1 MFAYLRLKALPLTVP
16 CLLLCACGDKGPPAG
31 GVPPAMPVSAATV
44 IQKEIK
50 EWDEFTGKLEAV
62 ERVAI
67 RPRVSGSMDK
77 VYFKEGKEVTQ
88 GELLFQIDPRPFEA
102 ELQRAQADAARAQA
116 QLELAKSQLVRSEEL
131 VKSGFIS
138 QQGLDEKVNAQ
149 RGAMASLRAAE
160 ATIATAKLNLGY
172 TRIRAPISGRIG
184 RAEVTEGNLV
194 SGGGA
199 GEATLLTTIVS
210 LDPIYAYFEADEQI
224 YLKYGQLARDGARAS
239 SRTARNPV
247 FMGLS
252 NEEGFPHE
260 GYMDFVDNELN
271 TASGTMRARAVFDN
285 KERMFTPGLFARLK
299 LVGSGTY
306 QAILINDRA
315 VGTDQSKKFVLVIG
329 DGNILAY
336 REVKL
341 GPVVDGL
348 RVVRSGLKPG
358 DKIVVNGLQRV
369 RPGMPV
375 APQMVPMGGS
385 EPPTGEGPKA
395 PAQMQKS

>member
-1 MFAYLRLKALPLTVP
+1 MSASLRPIALLLALP
-16 CLLLCACGDKGPPAG
+16 CLLLYACSEKGPPASAP
-31 GVPPAMPVSAATV
+31 PPAMPVSAAMV

-67 RPRVSGSMDK
+67 RPRVSGSIDK
-77 VYFKEGKEVTQ
+77 VYFQEGKEVAQ

-102 ELQRAQADAARAQA
+102 ELQRAQADVARAQA
-116 QLELAKSQLVRSEEL
+116 QLELAKAQLERSEEL

-138 QQGLDEKVNAQ
+138 RQGLDEKTNAQ
-149 RGAMASLRAAE
+149 REATANLRAAQ
-160 ATIATAKLNLGY
+160 ASIATARLNLGY
-172 TRIRAPISGRIG
+172 TRIRAPIPGRIG

-199 GEATLLTTIVS
+199 GEATLLTNIVS

-224 YLKYGQLARDGARAS
+224 YLKYGQQARDGKDAGARP
-239 SRTARNPV
+239 ARNTV
-247 FMGLS
+247 LMGLS

-260 GYMDFVDNELN
+260 GHLDFVDNQLN
-271 TASGTMRARAVFDN
+271 TASGTMRARAVFGN
-285 KERMFTPGLFARLK
+285 KERLFTPGLFARLK
-299 LVGSGTY
+299 LVGSGTS

-315 VGTDQSKKFVLVIG
+315 VGTDQSKKFVLLIG
-329 DGNILAY
+329 PGNTLAY

-348 RVVRSGLKPG
+348 RVVRSGLKAG

-375 APQMVPMGGS
+375 APQIVPMENAGN
-385 EPPTGEGPKA
+385 PAA
-395 PAQMQKS
+395 PAAPAAKS

>member
-1 MFAYLRLKALPLTVP
+1 MFATSRDIALRLALP
-16 CLLLCACGDKGPPAG
+16 CLLLTACGDKGSPAG
-31 GVPPAMPVSAATV
+31 TPPPAMPVSAATV
-44 IQKEIK
+44 IQKEIS

-77 VYFKEGKEVTQ
+77 VYFQEGKEVKQ

-102 ELQRAQADAARAQA
+102 ELQRAQADASRAQA
-116 QLELAKSQLVRSEEL
+116 QLELAKAQLERSEEL

-138 QQGLDEKVNAQ
+138 RQGLDEKINAQ
-149 RGAMASLRAAE
+149 REAAANLRAAQ
-160 ATIATAKLNLGY
+160 ATIATAKLNVGY
-172 TRIRAPISGRIG
+172 TRIHAPIPGRIG

-199 GEATLLTTIVS
+199 GEATLLTNIVS

-224 YLKYGQLARDGARAS
+224 YLKYGQLARDNKDAGTRP
-239 SRTARNPV
+239 ARNTV
-247 FMGLS
+247 LMGLS

-260 GYMDFVDNELN
+260 GYLDFVDNQLN
-271 TASGTMRARAVFDN
+271 TASGTMRARAVFGN
-285 KERMFTPGLFARLK
+285 KERLFTPGLFARLK
-299 LVGSGTY
+299 LVGSGTS

-315 VGTDQSKKFVLVIG
+315 VGTDQSKKFVLLIG
-329 DGNILAY
+329 PGDTLAY

-341 GPVVDGL
+341 GPVVDRL
-348 RVVRSGLKPG
+348 RVVRSGLKAG

-375 APQMVPMGGS
+375 APQMVPMENAGN
-385 EPPTGEGPKA
+385 PAA
-395 PAQMQKS
+395 PAAPAEKP